1 MKYTGGVRITLTSTA
16 RPEFRAVHH
25 RRRGRP
31 LRWHCAAPVRPP
43 LRRVVAPA
51 GRPRVPGPAHA
62 DAHLRAVARRAV
74 AALRQRRGPLPARQ
88 HRGPPGCAPRSA
100 AATATRRHVTTH
112 CRHAPLPARTSELQ
126 SLSARPPLP
135 QSNGACRH
143 SWRPN
148 CSGGWPGSATASSPG
163 PSCSRPGATPS
174 TRTAPSP
181 TQAEADA
188 PRPRP
193 STRPMA
199 VAKVCPS
206 ETDSLG
212 CVGERSRGPVLER
225 AALQPC
231 GTFGAHMPAVCGL
244 RVPPTRSPLS
254 HPAATPMCFRGTRT
268 HIYLLPSEVSVL
280 GYNTRIVH
288 NYPPAADTQ
297 LHVAAFA

>member
-112 CRHAPLPARTSELQ
+112 CRHAPLPARTSAAEPQRPAAPAPEQRGVQAQLEAELQ
-126 SLSARPPLP
+126 RRLAGLGDSFESGPELLAAWGYTVDA
-135 QSNGACRH
+135 NG
-143 SWRPN
+143 
-148 CSGGWPGSATASSPG
+148 T
-163 PSCSRPGATPS
+163 
-174 TRTAPSP
+174 
-181 TQAEADA
+181 
-188 PRPRP
+188 
-193 STRPMA
+193 
-199 VAKVCPS
+199 
-206 ETDSLG
+206 
-212 CVGERSRGPVLER
+212 
-225 AALQPC
+225 
-231 GTFGAHMPAVCGL
+231 
-244 RVPPTRSPLS
+244 VPYT
-254 HPAATPMCFRGTRT
+254 G
-268 HIYLLPSEVSVL
+268 
-280 GYNTRIVH
+280 
-288 NYPPAADTQ
+288 
-297 LHVAAFA
+297 